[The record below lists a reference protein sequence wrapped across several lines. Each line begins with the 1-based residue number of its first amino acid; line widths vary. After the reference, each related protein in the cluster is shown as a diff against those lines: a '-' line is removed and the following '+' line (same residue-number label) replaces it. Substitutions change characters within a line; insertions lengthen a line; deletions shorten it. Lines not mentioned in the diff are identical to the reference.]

1 MLLFAALI
9 LPVCAARPLQ
19 NWENTFTAKVSS
31 WMENPESL
39 MGMQL
44 FQLKVAKAGSVNVA
58 APNVKQTVINWWDDS
73 PEQSVDTCMTMQ
85 LLLPIIGYLLLGFP
99 LADYYFRK
107 FSSSS
112 DPGNAAVKSA
122 LCMSVFAVFM
132 ENMTYSILFVDSVD
146 FASSISWGSMNSGT
160 MVGIQK
166 VGTALGTFL
175 IFLLF
180 LRKPDCWRTV
190 GPHVYLLGFVVQVF
204 SSLTFAMLGLAHVFY
219 GLGGNLTIIAV
230 NMARLLGG
238 FGGGLQ
244 ISFGLQQSAHLVTGA
259 ARSLQNTRWYLGGCL
274 GMGFGP
280 LLASSASSVAQMI
293 KCPDSTPSFEVT
305 IALAAFLPLL
315 QLPAFSK
322 MRTVEDETDVGV
334 TGYGVT
340 SNWFRQ
346 TVVVL
351 ICLIM
356 QVLRAMSMAAV
367 EAAATE
373 LLRTHYG
380 WSRRTTGVATSLV
393 IFSMLPC
400 QVVYEYFF
408 AHRRSDSSIRG
419 LLMCAIAGSAFL
431 AGETLASLLV
441 GAVLLLPTMALSS
454 GLIMGR
460 MQAHS
465 LPDGSLLDLNK
476 ITLFA
481 LLLSDLIG
489 RGFGP
494 SLARESVEAGGQAA
508 FARDQLVITGI
519 SLILNEI
526 ASYVLIPEA
535 EFADIRACSDT
546 VVAKL
551 AATTKSAEKEG
562 SPAQEVDDTKVK

>member
-1 MLLFAALI
+1 
-9 LPVCAARPLQ
+9 
-19 NWENTFTAKVSS
+19 
-31 WMENPESL
+31 MENPESL
-39 MGMQL
+39 IGMQL
-44 FQLKVAKAGSVNVA
+44 FQLKVAKAGSHA
-58 APNVKQTVINWWDDS
+58 AEPNLIPGMNWWDDS
-73 PEQSVDTCMTMQ
+73 LVQTFDVCTTLQ

-107 FSSSS
+107 LSSSPS
-112 DPGNAAVKSA
+112 AQDPGNAAVKSA

-146 FASSISWGSMNSGT
+146 FASSISWGTMNSGT

-180 LRKPDCWRTV
+180 LRNPECWRTL
-190 GPHVYLLGFVVQVF
+190 GPSVYFMGFAVQVF
-204 SSLTFAMLGLAHVFY
+204 SALTFGLLGLAHVFY
-219 GLGGNLTIIAV
+219 GLGGNLTVVAV
-230 NMARLLGG
+230 NMARLMGG

-244 ISFGLQQSAHLVTGA
+244 ISFGLQQSAHLVAGT

-280 LLASSASSVAQMI
+280 LLASSASSVAQSI
-293 KCPDSTPSFEVT
+293 KCPDSTPSYEVT

-322 MRTVEDETDVGV
+322 MRTVEDAADVGV
-334 TGYGVT
+334 TGYGVD
-340 SNWFRQ
+340 SNRLRQ
-346 TVVVL
+346 TIVVV

-380 WSRRTTGVATSLV
+380 WSQRSTGVATSLV

-400 QVVYEYFF
+400 QVAYEHFF
-408 AHRRSDSSIRG
+408 AHRSSDKTVRG
-419 LLMCAIAGSAFL
+419 LLICAIAGSASL
-431 AGETLASLLV
+431 SGDTIGALLV

-494 SLARESVEAGGQAA
+494 SMARQSVEAGGQAS
-508 FARDQLVITGI
+508 FAREQMIITGI
-519 SLILNEI
+519 SFILNEI
-526 ASYVLIPEA
+526 ASYMMIPEA
-535 EFADIRACSDT
+535 EFADIRACSDKA
-546 VVAKL
+546 VPKL
-551 AATTKSAEKEG
+551 AETTKYPEKEG
-562 SPAQEVDDTKVK
+562 SSTNEVDDPKAK